1 MRPSILQIISIV
13 AVFLLGFCAMEL
25 NRQSN
30 REDTTTQT
38 IRVYC
43 SAGFAEPL
51 EHLVSEFNRLS
62 DTKAKL
68 SRAAGSGE
76 LTGQIKM
83 EYETGLTRGADIFI
97 SADEELIAIAQSEG
111 IVSSA
116 IPIAKQQ
123 LVIAVLANNQPVAAP
138 LNLNSLSDLVDQN
151 LRFGIASKTAA
162 AGKLTRALAT
172 HEGILDSLETQ
183 KTLDAENVMTL
194 AQALM
199 TGSLD
204 AAVIW
209 DTTVMQ
215 INQQANKKLLSAVT
229 QTGQGNQPNS
239 NITAGILT
247 KTRYPDECQ
256 NLIQFISASKF
267 SREHLQS
274 LGYDA
279 PEQQ

>member
-13 AVFLLGFCAMEL
+13 AVLLLGFCAMEL

-30 REDTTTQT
+30 RDDSSSQT

-43 SAGFAEPL
+43 AAGFAEPL
-51 EHLVSEFNRLS
+51 EHLVGEFNRLS

-97 SADEELIAIAQSEG
+97 SADEDLIAIVQSEG
-111 IVSSA
+111 IVASA

-123 LVIAVLANNQPVAAP
+123 LVIAVLSQPSATP
-138 LNLNSLSDLVDQN
+138 LKLNSLNDLVDQN

-162 AGKLTRALAT
+162 AGKLTRALAS
-172 HEGILDSLETQ
+172 HEEILDSLETQ

-229 QTGQGNQPNS
+229 QTGQVNQSNG

-247 KTRYPDECQ
+247 KTRHPEECQ